1 MISNAEKFL
10 GKEIH
15 KIIVTVPADF
25 NDRQRSAI
33 KSAAEMIKGITV
45 KKIINEPSAAVL
57 CYGIPKEYLVK
68 DKKILNKNSEKNIN
82 MHPLEEIYYSENN
95 DITEKDKE
103 EIKENEPVNSF
114 KISNET
120 LKIIVFD
127 LGGGTYDVSLIE
139 YSMGIFDTLASAG
152 NAKLGGGDFD
162 NRLMEYCLNEFCNKN
177 KDKHFSN
184 IYEASSVLVKSKKS
198 LFIFVKL

>member
-1 MISNAEKFL
+1 M
-10 GKEIH
+10 
-15 KIIVTVPADF
+15 
-25 NDRQRSAI
+25 
-33 KSAAEMIKGITV
+33 
-45 KKIINEPSAAVL
+45 
-57 CYGIPKEYLVK
+57 
-68 DKKILNKNSEKNIN
+68 
-82 MHPLEEIYYSENN
+82 EEIYYSENN
-95 DITEKDKE
+95 NFTEKDKE

-177 KDKHFSN
+177 KDKHFSKDE
-184 IYEASSVLVKSKKS
+184 IYQNQFCKYLQ
-198 LFIFVKL
+198 I